1 MVDSEAGFEVWLHED
16 VRPFHI
22 AEPELV
28 HSTGVVGKAAG

>member
-22 AEPELV
+22 AGRELWERQR
-28 HSTGVVGKAAG
+28 GN